1 MWKRNQILISKKKKK
16 KVQWFNAPLKECPVP
31 SGSSTYK
38 TLSLKNAVPL
48 KTGIVDK
55 YS

>member
-1 MWKRNQILISKKKKK
+1 MWKRNQILISLKKK

-31 SGSSTYK
+31 SGSSAYK
-38 TLSLKNAVPL
+38 TLSLKNVVPL